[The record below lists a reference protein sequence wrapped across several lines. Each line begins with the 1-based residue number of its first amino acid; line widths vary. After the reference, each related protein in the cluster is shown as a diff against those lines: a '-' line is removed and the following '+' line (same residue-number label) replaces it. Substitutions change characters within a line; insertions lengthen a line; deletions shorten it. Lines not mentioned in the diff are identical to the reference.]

1 MYKNYWLGNN
11 ELVIIQQDGT
21 NHVIEKF
28 ENWKAVFSG
37 HIEQCLKYCW
47 DRVIDY
53 EESTIG

>member
-11 ELVIIQQDGT
+11 ELIIIQQDGT
-21 NHVIEKF
+21 HHVIEKF

>member
-1 MYKNYWLGNN
+1 MYKNYWLGSN
-11 ELVIIQQDGT
+11 ELVITQQNGT
-21 NHVIEKF
+21 HHVIEKF